1 MSRQWSSCN
10 PFKISVYKEFGM
22 SVLTLFPFF
31 LLNTFIHLFHAAG
44 RLGLSSLETL
54 NTGLTSSFFA
64 MRILITAILSIV
76 CHSAL
81 TWANAIDKRAS
92 STLSPTVQS
101 PSPEYVKLLNHSILF
116 FEAQRSGKLPD
127 DNRVPW

>member
-1 MSRQWSSCN
+1 
-10 PFKISVYKEFGM
+10 
-22 SVLTLFPFF
+22 
-31 LLNTFIHLFHAAG
+31 
-44 RLGLSSLETL
+44 
-54 NTGLTSSFFA
+54 

-92 STLSPTVQS
+92 FTLSPTVQS

-127 DNRVPW
+127 DNRVPWRHDSALTDGSDVDQDLSGGYYDAGDYLKV